1 MNPKIKVEGVEA
13 PGKNGQLQSV
23 KYSEHLKQLHGG
35 KKKLDFCYGWFI

>member
-23 KYSEHLKQLHGG
+23 EYSEHLKQLHGE
-35 KKKLDFCYGWFI
+35 KKN